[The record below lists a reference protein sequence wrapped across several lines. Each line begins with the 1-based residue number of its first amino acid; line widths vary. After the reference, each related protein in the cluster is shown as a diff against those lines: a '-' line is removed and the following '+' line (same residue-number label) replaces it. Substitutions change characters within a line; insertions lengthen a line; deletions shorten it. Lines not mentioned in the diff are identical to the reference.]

1 MQTMSTLPRSLK
13 TTLVSLLGVLL
24 LLLFPLAT
32 ELLREFGFRHGLR
45 GGISCE
51 AGIELLRVKNVLLL
65 GSEGGV
71 MALCNLLFTFIDKDV
86 DLLRDFGGSGGA
98 GNGIDS

>member
-24 LLLFPLAT
+24 LLLFPLVT

-51 AGIELLRVKNVLLL
+51 AGIELLRVKDVLLL
-65 GSEGGV
+65 GNEGGS
-71 MALCNLLFTFIDKDV
+71 MGSCNLLFIDKDD
-86 DLLRDFGGSGGA
+86 DLWRDLGGSGGA
-98 GNGIDS
+98 GNGMDS